1 MVDVRGDVLRLLQ
14 LAKLQLGMDLQPK
27 LSLRRQLMSL
37 SLKYNELGFG
47 QGHGLFIIFPIA

>member
-27 LSLRRQLMSL
+27 LSLRRQLMGL

-47 QGHGLFIIFPIA
+47 QGHGLFITFPIA